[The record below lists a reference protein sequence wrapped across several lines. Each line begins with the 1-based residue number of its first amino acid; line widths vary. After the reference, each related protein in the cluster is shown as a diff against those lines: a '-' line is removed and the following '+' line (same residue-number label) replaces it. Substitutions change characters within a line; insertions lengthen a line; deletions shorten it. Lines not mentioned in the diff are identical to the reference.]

1 MKILPVTD
9 KYSIDIPDD
18 SSDDLMYNDLYI
30 YKSEGD
36 SSCVYKGFKIL
47 ARTDLVTLRFF

>member
-18 SSDDLMYNDLYI
+18 SSDDLMCNDLYI
-30 YKSEGD
+30 YRSEGD
-36 SSCVYKGFKIL
+36 PSCVYKGFKIL